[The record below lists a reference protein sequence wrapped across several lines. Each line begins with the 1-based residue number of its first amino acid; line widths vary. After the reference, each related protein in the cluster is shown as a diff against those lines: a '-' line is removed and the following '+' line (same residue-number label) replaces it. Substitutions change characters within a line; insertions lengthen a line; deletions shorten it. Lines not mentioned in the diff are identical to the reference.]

1 MERSLALAE
10 ETLQFLAR
18 EVQDLNRVRV
28 FALLPELLDNA
39 PGSCRCPGCVAD
51 VASFA
56 LSKLTPDYR
65 WAPSTDTYPYKVT
78 EETLRS
84 TIRRAIQV
92 VTANPRADHHMVTG
106 DPA

>member
-1 MERSLALAE
+1 MERALALDE
-10 ETLQFLAR
+10 ETLRFLEQ
-18 EVQDLNRVRV
+18 EVNDLNRARA

-39 PGSCRCPGCVAD
+39 PGSCRCPRCVAD
-51 VASFA
+51 VAAFA

-65 WAPSTDTYPYKVT
+65 WAPSTDAYPYKVT

-92 VTANPRADHHMVTG
+92 VAANPRSDHRSVTG
-106 DPA
+106 SPA